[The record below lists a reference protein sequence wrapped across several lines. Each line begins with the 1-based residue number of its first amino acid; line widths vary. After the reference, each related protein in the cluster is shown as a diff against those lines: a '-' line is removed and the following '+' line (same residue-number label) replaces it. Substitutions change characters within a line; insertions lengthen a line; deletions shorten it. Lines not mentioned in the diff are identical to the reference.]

1 MVFKCLTA
9 AFAGMVLISGAA
21 AADVPAKLWELGGLE
36 TPESALPDSDA
47 GVIYVSNVAGKPT
60 DKDGNGYL
68 SKVSIDGRMLEAR
81 WVTGLDAPK
90 GLVKSGGKLFVS
102 DIDKLVEIDVASG
115 KIAAKHE
122 APGAKFLND
131 TAVDSAGNVYVSD
144 MIANVIWRLSGGKL
158 EPWLSSDALINPNGL
173 LVEGDQLVVAAWGAM
188 AEDWSTKV
196 PGHLLTI
203 SLKDKSVKPLG
214 SGTPVG
220 NLDGLEPL
228 GKESFLVSD
237 WVSGKVF
244 RVARS
249 GEATQL
255 LTLSSGSADLGYDA
269 KSKTA
274 FIPLMKDGKLVA
286 YRIGE

>member
-1 MVFKCLTA
+1 
-9 AFAGMVLISGAA
+9 MVLISGAA
-21 AADVPAKLWELGGLE
+21 AADAPTKLWELGWLE

-47 GVIYVSNVAGKPT
+47 SVIYVSNIAGKPT
-60 DKDGNGYL
+60 EKDGNGYI
-68 SKVSIDGRMLEAR
+68 SKVSIDGRMLEAK

-90 GLVKSGGKLFVS
+90 GLIKSGGKVFVS

-131 TAVDSAGNVYVSD
+131 TAVDGVGNVYVSD
-144 MIANVIWRLSGGKL
+144 MLTNVIWRLSGGKL
-158 EPWLSSDALINPNGL
+158 EPWLSADALINPNGL
-173 LVEGDQLVVAAWGAM
+173 FVDGDQLVVAAWGVM

-196 PGHLLTI
+196 PGHLLAV
-203 SLKDKSVKPLG
+203 SLKDKSVKALG
-214 SGTPVG
+214 SGAPVG

-228 GKESFLVSD
+228 GKDSFLVSD
-237 WVSGKVF
+237 WAAGKVF
-244 RVARS
+244 RIARS
-249 GEATQL
+249 GEATEL
-255 LTLSSGSADLGYDA
+255 IALSSGSADLGYDA